1 MRERKKGHRQTWAQQ
16 RIIVREERMGKCKK
30 QGSGGREMKK
40 IVITGIQEREY
51 CKGSKSGTD
60 WNKDGGWKDE
70 VIDRIEAGRKK

>member
-40 IVITGIQEREY
+40 IVITGIQEREG
-51 CKGSKSGTD
+51 KQKWD
-60 WNKDGGWKDE
+60 RLEQGW
-70 VIDRIEAGRKK
+70 RKERRGYR